1 MPASCNRHGS
11 IFKAWRN
18 WKNACLSLGESYV
31 CTEHELKRRARYLG
45 IPVAQ
50 LRWVPSY
57 GPEPIGLLQ
66 RRMKALSLDLD
77 DVTQTEPLLLQELQ
91 HRCARCESREQCALE
106 LADKSSDPASENWR
120 DYCPNAA
127 TLLMLST
134 LQTCSKTCDRA

>member
-18 WKNACLSLGESYV
+18 WKDACLSFADSEV

-45 IPVAQ
+45 IPIAQ

-57 GPEPIGLLQ
+57 SPEPIGLLQ
-66 RRMKALSLDLD
+66 RRMEALSLDLD
-77 DVTQTEPLLLQELQ
+77 DVTRTEPLVLQKLQ
-91 HRCARCESREQCALE
+91 HRCIKCERRGQCALE
-106 LADKSSDPASENWR
+106 LADKSADPASENWR

-127 TLLMLST
+127 TLSMLST
-134 LQTCSKTCDRA
+134 LQSCSKACDLA

>member
-18 WKNACLSLGESYV
+18 WKDARLSLGESYLRM
-31 CTEHELKRRARYLG
+31 ESELERRARYLG

-66 RRMKALSLDLD
+66 RRMEALSLDPD
-77 DVTQTEPLLLQELQ
+77 YVTQTEPPLLRELQ
-91 HRCARCESREQCALE
+91 HRCVRCDSREQCALE
-106 LADKSSDPASENWR
+106 LADKSADPASENWR

-134 LQTCSKTCDRA
+134 LQTCSKTCDVD